1 MNHGEHGGH
10 GEMQWEIQR
19 PAGLVRGASL
29 ESAKPPARRRPN
41 SFPVYPVYPVVGLF
55 MRSTKCS

>member
-10 GEMQWEIQR
+10 GEMQSEIQR

-29 ESAKPPARRRPN
+29 ESASGKAAIN

-55 MRSTKCS
+55 LRWSKCS